1 MKDFE
6 TLLSSHG
13 LSAILNHIHAI
24 VILAEK
30 DGALIAWNR
39 AFEPFKANFPADGKL
54 GDLFTDSVDTQSRS
68 QFKKMERW
76 VTHIFPGEDKQTGLL
91 CDCMLL
97 PLENEQVLFVAELI
111 NSAPKLLDKV
121 DRLSKQVEVF
131 KNESETAKK
140 LARRKEVEM
149 SGVMAQ
155 ASEISHVDALT
166 LLPNRRKVL
175 RQLEDEV
182 QRAQRYHTPLTVS
195 ILDVDHFK
203 KINDT
208 HGHLAG
214 DEALKQIGQILTD
227 CIRHP
232 DMAGRYGGEEF
243 LILLPSSDATA
254 AADQAARLC
263 KQIRETQIQTAEQ
276 ILQIT
281 VSVGIA
287 EYQPTDTW
295 ETILHRADG
304 ALYDAKVNGRDRWVI
319 KNPQT

>member
-1 MKDFE
+1 MQSLE
-6 TLLSSHG
+6 TLLSHHG
-13 LSAILNHIHAI
+13 LSAILDHIHAI

-39 AFEPFKANFPADGKL
+39 AFEPYKAGFRPNGKL
-54 GDLFTDSVDTQSRS
+54 GDLFTDTVDTQSRS

-76 VTHIFPGEDKQTGLL
+76 VTHIFPDEDKQNGLL

-97 PLENEQVLFVAELI
+97 PLADGKILFVAEII

-155 ASEISHVDALT
+155 ASEISHIDALT

-182 QRAQRYHTPLTVS
+182 QRAQRYHTPLTIS
-195 ILDVDHFK
+195 ILDIDYFK

-208 HGHLAG
+208 YGHLAG
-214 DEALKQIGQILTD
+214 DEVLKQIGQILTD
-227 CIRHP
+227 YIRHP

-243 LILLPSSDATA
+243 LVLLPNSDAQA

-263 KQIRETQIQTAEQ
+263 KRIRETNIQTAEQ
-276 ILQIT
+276 ILNIT
-281 VSVGIA
+281 ISVGIT
-287 EYQPTDTW
+287 EYQKTDTW
-295 ETILHRADG
+295 ETLINRADA
-304 ALYDAKVNGRDRWVI
+304 ALYEAKSGGRDRWVI
-319 KNPQT
+319 KNSQS